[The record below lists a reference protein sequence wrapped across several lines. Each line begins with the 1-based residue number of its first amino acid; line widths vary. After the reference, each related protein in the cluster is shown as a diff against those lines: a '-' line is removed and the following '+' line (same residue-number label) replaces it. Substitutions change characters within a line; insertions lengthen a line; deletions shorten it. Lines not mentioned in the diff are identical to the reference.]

1 VRQLLIILSI
11 FLFSFTIISCSSSSD
26 DGSKSTDN
34 TTSTDDTSTTD
45 DNTTTTDTTAP
56 VIAEVSVV
64 STPDND
70 TTPNYTFS
78 TNEVGT
84 ITYGGSCSSS
94 TTTATI
100 DNNTVTFNALVDGTY
115 DNCTITVTDNTSNVS
130 NTLATTSFVIDTTS
144 PTVSSISPTDNQS
157 SVSITDNITV
167 TFSEAMESSYVTT
180 TTSDTTCRTETIKV
194 SSDNFST
201 CVKMSSEPVSSNSNR
216 TFTVDPTDN
225 LSFSTTY
232 KIRVTTRVKDR
243 AGNTLSSQ
251 WTTSTGFVTSS
262 VVSWSGTQQLGSS
275 VNDYGSGV
283 TVDSSGNVYVAG
295 TALYKFDSSGNQ
307 LWSQNP
313 GAMSQGVDNDS
324 SGNIYVTGHT
334 GGGLE
339 GNTNSGYND
348 IFLVKYNSSGV
359 KQWTKQLG
367 TSSNDYGNGVA
378 ADSSDNIYVT
388 GYTFGGL
395 DGNTNSGSGDIF
407 LVKYNSSGTKQ
418 WTKQLGTSG
427 WDSGY
432 GVTVDSSNNIYLTG
446 YTSGGLD
453 GNTNSGYNDIF
464 LVKYNSSG
472 VKQWTKQLGTSSGD
486 YGNGVAADS
495 SDNIYVTGYTFGGL
509 DGNTKS
515 GICLNCSDIFLVKYN
530 SSGTKQWTKQLGA
543 LLDDRGHGV
552 TVDSSNN
559 IYVTGYTNAVVVGL
573 DGNTNSGGYD
583 VFLVKYNSS
592 GTKQW
597 TKQLGTSTDDYG
609 NGVAADSSDNIYVTG
624 NTGGGLDGNTNL
636 GDSDIFLVKY
646 NSDGVKQ

>member
-1 VRQLLIILSI
+1 
-11 FLFSFTIISCSSSSD
+11 
-26 DGSKSTDN
+26 
-34 TTSTDDTSTTD
+34 
-45 DNTTTTDTTAP
+45 
-56 VIAEVSVV
+56 
-64 STPDND
+64 
-70 TTPNYTFS
+70 
-78 TNEVGT
+78 
-84 ITYGGSCSSS
+84 
-94 TTTATI
+94 
-100 DNNTVTFNALVDGTY
+100 
-115 DNCTITVTDNTSNVS
+115 
-130 NTLATTSFVIDTTS
+130 
-144 PTVSSISPTDNQS
+144 
-157 SVSITDNITV
+157 
-167 TFSEAMESSYVTT
+167 
-180 TTSDTTCRTETIKV
+180 
-194 SSDNFST
+194 
-201 CVKMSSEPVSSNSNR
+201 MSSEPVSSNSNR

-232 KIRVTTRVKDR
+232 KIRVTTGVKDR

-262 VVSWSGTQQLGSS
+262 VVSWSGTQQLGTSGW
-275 VNDYGSGV
+275 DYGSGV

-313 GAMSQGVDNDS
+313 GATSQGVDNDS

-427 WDSGY
+427 WDSG
-432 GVTVDSSNNIYLTG
+432 
-446 YTSGGLD
+446 
-453 GNTNSGYNDIF
+453 
-464 LVKYNSSG
+464 
-472 VKQWTKQLGTSSGD
+472 
-486 YGNGVAADS
+486 NGVAADS

-573 DGNTNSGGYD
+573 DGNTKSGGYD

-609 NGVAADSSDNIYVTG
+609 YGVAADSSDNIYVTG
-624 NTGGGLDGNTNL
+624 TTGGGLDGNTNL

>member
-1 VRQLLIILSI
+1 VTDSA
-11 FLFSFTIISCSSSSD
+11 SNASSTLD
-26 DGSKSTDN
+26 VN
-34 TTSTDDTSTTD
+34 TFVV
-45 DNTTTTDTTAP
+45 DTTAP
-56 VIAEVSVV
+56 GIDATWNGIRTPSDNN
-64 STPDND
+64 TPDFSFSSSEAG
-70 TTPNYTFS
+70 TVTF
-78 TNEVGT
+78 
-84 ITYGGSCSSS
+84 GGSCSSS
-94 TTTATI
+94 TTSVTSGT
-100 DNNTVTFNALVDGTY
+100 NTVTFNTLSDGTY
-115 DNCTITVTDNTSNVS
+115 SNCTFSVTDSAGNVS
-130 NTLATTSFVIDTTS
+130 VTWSIDAFIVDTTA
-144 PTVSSISPTDNQS
+144 PTVSSITTTADNQS

-367 TSSNDYGNGVA
+367 TSS
-378 ADSSDNIYVT
+378 
-388 GYTFGGL
+388 
-395 DGNTNSGSGDIF
+395 
-407 LVKYNSSGTKQ
+407 
-418 WTKQLGTSG
+418 
-427 WDSGY
+427 
-432 GVTVDSSNNIYLTG
+432 
-446 YTSGGLD
+446 
-453 GNTNSGYNDIF
+453 
-464 LVKYNSSG
+464 
-472 VKQWTKQLGTSSGD
+472 GD

-609 NGVAADSSDNIYVTG
+609 YGVAADSSDNIYVTG

>member
-232 KIRVTTRVKDR
+232 KIRVTTGVKDR

-334 GGGLE
+334 G
-339 GNTNSGYND
+339 
-348 IFLVKYNSSGV
+348 
-359 KQWTKQLG
+359 
-367 TSSNDYGNGVA
+367 
-378 ADSSDNIYVT
+378 
-388 GYTFGGL
+388 
-395 DGNTNSGSGDIF
+395 
-407 LVKYNSSGTKQ
+407 
-418 WTKQLGTSG
+418 
-427 WDSGY
+427 
-432 GVTVDSSNNIYLTG
+432 
-446 YTSGGLD
+446 GGLD

-559 IYVTGYTNAVVVGL
+559 IYVTGHTNAVVVGL